1 MRKKKKKFDLTNMK
15 QLVGSEQS
23 FNLIVLDGL
32 VLRSL
37 LQLGRDKV
45 L

>member
-1 MRKKKKKFDLTNMK
+1 MRKKKILDFTNVKK
-15 QLVGSEQS
+15 LVGSEQS

-32 VLRSL
+32 VLRTL

-45 L
+45 N

>member
-1 MRKKKKKFDLTNMK
+1 MRKKKIRDLTNIK
-15 QLVGSEQS
+15 KLVGSEQS
-23 FNLIVLDGL
+23 FSLVVLDGL

-45 L
+45 N